1 MGSSS
6 SNHFK
11 SSDLEMIEISWSF
24 VRDKQILGMKTMVRY
39 LLYYSIIFQIL
50 YIYIPLYF
58 YFYRFIKDYLN
69 HQKKLRKCFAL
80 QIV

>member
-1 MGSSS
+1 MGLSSS

-39 LLYYSIIFQIL
+39 LLYYYSIIFQIFL
-50 YIYIPLYF
+50 SVFLLLPLS
-58 YFYRFIKDYLN
+58 
-69 HQKKLRKCFAL
+69 KK
-80 QIV
+80 II

>member
-6 SNHFK
+6 SNHFR

-24 VRDKQILGMKTMVRY
+24 VKDKQILGMKTMVRY
-39 LLYYSIIFQIL
+39 LLYILFIFQIFLCIFIIYTAL
-50 YIYIPLYF
+50 YCYK
-58 YFYRFIKDYLN
+58 KDYLN
-69 HQKKLRKCFAL
+69 HQKKLRKCLAL